1 MAMVHIDSLFRKGD
15 EQSDSFAWFNKNA
28 IFQILFIRSW
38 LPSITRYDFELSTMN
53 MEWMYHSPHFV
64 WLVINFPNF
73 RDSFLLPQV
82 NPIRIE
88 FLAVDGDLIHHSK
101 QFDLLGD
108 R

>member
-1 MAMVHIDSLFRKGD
+1 MPMVHIDSLFSQGD
-15 EQSDSFAWFNKNA
+15 ARRCSSSRCIKYSSF
-28 IFQILFIRSW
+28 QPLFIRSW
-38 LPSITRYDFELSTMN
+38 FPSITRYDFELSTMN

-73 RDSFLLPQV
+73 RNSFLLPQV
-82 NPIRIE
+82 NPFRIE
-88 FLAVDGDLIHHSK
+88 FLAVYGDLIHHSK